1 MWAWHPHSLTSPHD
15 QSRLNA
21 MDAITLFGEQ
31 AAYGGGPAW
40 RSAMTIRSRLLHRLA
55 VAAAVGVMTVPAMAV
70 EPTSKPSDSARAHA
84 GSERPHCLRDTG
96 SRIVSAHNERVRRE
110 VRRSNQDTD
119 TTEPG
124 AAATRC
130 VSAHGRVY
138 SREDL
143 DSTGAI
149 DLGDALR
156 QLDPAIR

>member
-1 MWAWHPHSLTSPHD
+1 
-15 QSRLNA
+15 
-21 MDAITLFGEQ
+21 
-31 AAYGGGPAW
+31 
-40 RSAMTIRSRLLHRLA
+40 MTIRIRLLHRLA
-55 VAAAVGVMTVPAMAV
+55 VAAAVGVMTVPAMAA
-70 EPTSKPSDSARAHA
+70 EPTSKPPDSARARVD
-84 GSERPHCLRDTG
+84 SERPHCLRDTG

-110 VRRSNQDTD
+110 ARRSHRD

-124 AAATRC
+124 AAAARC

-156 QLDPAIR
+156 QLDPGIH